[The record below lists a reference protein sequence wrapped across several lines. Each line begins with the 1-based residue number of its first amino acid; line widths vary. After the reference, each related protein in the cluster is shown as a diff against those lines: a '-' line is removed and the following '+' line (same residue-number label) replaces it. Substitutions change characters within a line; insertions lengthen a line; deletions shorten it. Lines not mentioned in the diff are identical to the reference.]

1 MPADTSY
8 GRQIGV
14 ATTAGP
20 LGESLPSP
28 FARISWGAVFAGLF
42 IVVAVQILLNMLGA
56 GIGLSMVDPKAGEGG
71 SPANWGIAAGLWW
84 VASNLLALFA
94 GGHVAARLA
103 GCWRAQDAALHGLIV
118 WAAALLLGAFL
129 VASTMGAV
137 VGGAANVLGNA
148 ASGMGRAA
156 ASAVGEAAPAGGFDV
171 ESRIGDL
178 VRPGDPARMNPDQA
192 RAELAVLLPRYVAG
206 DRGVDRNRVVQLV
219 STQAGISPEE
229 ASGRLEQ
236 WTVQA
241 RDARTEAEARA
252 RDAADAAASA
262 ASRTALWGF
271 AAFLLGAIAGAL
283 GGWMGMR
290 PEVVT
295 VPVETTTRRL

>member
-1 MPADTSY
+1 MPADTTY

-28 FARISWGAVFAGLF
+28 FARISWGAVFGGLF
-42 IVVAVQILLNMLGA
+42 VVVAVQILLNMLGA
-56 GIGLSMVDPKAGEGG
+56 GIGLSMVDPKAGDNG

-84 VASNLLALFA
+84 VASNLVALFA

-103 GCWRAQDAALHGLIV
+103 GSWRGHDAVLHGVIV
-118 WAAALLLGAFL
+118 WAATLLLGAFL

-156 ASAVGEAAPAGGFDV
+156 ASAVGQSAPAGGFDLGAH
-171 ESRIGDL
+171 IGDL
-178 VRPGDPARMNPDQA
+178 VRPGDPARMNSDQA
-192 RAELAVLLPRYVAG
+192 KAELATSLPRYIAG
-206 DRGVDRNRVVQLV
+206 EAGVDRNRIVQLIAA
-219 STQAGISPEE
+219 QAGISPDE
-229 ASGRLEQ
+229 ASARLEQ
-236 WTVQA
+236 WTVQV
-241 RDARTEAEARA
+241 RDARTQAESKA

-271 AAFLLGAIAGAL
+271 VAFLLGAIAGGL

-290 PEVVT
+290 TEVVT